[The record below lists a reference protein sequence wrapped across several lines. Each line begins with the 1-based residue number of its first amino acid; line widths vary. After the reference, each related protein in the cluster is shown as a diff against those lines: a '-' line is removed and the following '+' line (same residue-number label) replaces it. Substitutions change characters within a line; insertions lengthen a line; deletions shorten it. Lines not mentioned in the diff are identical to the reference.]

1 MRPAKRKRDSAQPQ
15 EKGEASREARA
26 RQGEASREARA
37 RQGEASIEGADGVV
51 RTAKCLGGTEYALNR
66 VIIRVVCILT
76 ESCLYPD

>member
-15 EKGEASREARA
+15 EK
-26 RQGEASREARA
+26 GEASREARA